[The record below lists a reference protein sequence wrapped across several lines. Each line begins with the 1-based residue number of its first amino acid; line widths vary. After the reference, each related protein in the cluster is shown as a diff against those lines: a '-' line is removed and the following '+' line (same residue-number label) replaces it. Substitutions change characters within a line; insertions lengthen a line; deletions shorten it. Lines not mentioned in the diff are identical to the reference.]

1 VPRVLIV
8 DDDASVRDAIR
19 MILEYDGYETASAR
33 DAASGLAEL
42 EARRPDVVLLDIK
55 MPGIDGMEAL
65 DRIQQM
71 EAPPPVLMISGHGDI
86 ATAVESTKRGAVDFL
101 EKPLQRERL
110 LVSVANALSRRRL
123 ERENVSLK
131 KRVAMEDVFVG
142 VSPAVR
148 RLREQ
153 IARAAPSDATVL
165 ITGESGTGKELIAR
179 EIQRLSKLAS
189 GPFVT
194 VNCAA
199 IPEELIESEL
209 FGHEKGSF
217 TGAVRRQIGKF
228 VEADGGTIFLDEI
241 GDMSARAQAKVL
253 RVLQEGEVEPVGQA
267 KTQRVRVR
275 VIAATNKDL
284 AGEIRDGQ
292 FREDLYFRL
301 NVVPIAVAPLR
312 ERTEDVPALVEH
324 FAALYAERN
333 GTRPRK
339 FDAAAIDV
347 LTRRSW
353 PGNVREL
360 KNLVERVLIMTE
372 TDPVGASDLPP
383 DARFSARDLSEQGS
397 RISTLADFKEFTE
410 REFLIAKLR
419 ENNWNVSKTSEA
431 IQTPRSNLYKKLEH
445 FGLTR
450 DKLPE

>member
-19 MILEYDGYETASAR
+19 MILEYDGYETVSAR

-42 EARRPDVVLLDIK
+42 EARRADAVLLDIK

-65 DRIQQM
+65 DRIQEM
-71 EAPPPVLMISGHGDI
+71 DAPPPVLMISGHGDI
-86 ATAVESTKRGAVDFL
+86 ATAVESTRRGAVDFL

-110 LVSVANALSRRRL
+110 LVSLSNALSRRRL
-123 ERENVSLK
+123 ERENLTLK

-142 VSPAVR
+142 VSPAVQK
-148 RLREQ
+148 LRDQ
-153 IARAAPSDATVL
+153 VARAAPSDATVL
-165 ITGESGTGKELIAR
+165 ITGESGTGKELIAV

-217 TGAVRRQIGKF
+217 TGAVRKQIGKF

-241 GDMSARAQAKVL
+241 GDMSSRAQAKVL
-253 RVLQEGEVEPVGQA
+253 RVLQEGEVEPVGQS
-267 KTQRVRVR
+267 KTQHVKVR

-284 AGEIRDGQ
+284 PEEARKGR

-301 NVVPIAVAPLR
+301 NVVPIAIPPLR
-312 ERTEDVPALVEH
+312 ERAEDVPALVEH
-324 FAALYAERN
+324 FASLYAERN
-333 GTRPRK
+333 GTRARR
-339 FDAAAIDV
+339 FDAGALDV
-347 LTRRSW
+347 LSRRTW

-360 KNLVERVLIMTE
+360 KNLVERVLIMAE
-372 TDPVGASDLPP
+372 ADPVTAGDLPP
-383 DARFSARDLSEQGS
+383 DAQFSARDLADQGS
-397 RISTLADFKEFTE
+397 KISTLADFKEYTE
-410 REFLIAKLR
+410 REFLLAKLR

-450 DKLPE
+450 DKSGE

>member
-42 EARRPDVVLLDIK
+42 EARRPDVVILDIK

-110 LVSVANALSRRRL
+110 LVSVANTLSRRRL
-123 ERENVSLK
+123 ERENVTLK

-284 AGEIRDGQ
+284 AGEIRDGK

-383 DARFSARDLSEQGS
+383 DARFSARDLAEEGS